1 MTNDPELVESM
12 RMGRSHGVT
21 NAKESMT
28 KPSHGPWYYQQV
40 SLGYNYRMNDIE
52 GALGVSQVKKLSVFI
67 EKRNSIAKRY
77 DELFKSCP
85 RILPLIVSSQSYSS
99 YHLYVVRILD
109 ISQEQKKTIIERLR
123 NAGIFAHLHYIPI
136 HTQPYYEALGFN
148 AGYFPNVEQYYQQ
161 AITLPMFPDLTSS
174 QVDFI
179 VDKLITLLD
188 ELDE

>member
-1 MTNDPELVESM
+1 
-12 RMGRSHGVT
+12 
-21 NAKESMT
+21 
-28 KPSHGPWYYQQV
+28 
-40 SLGYNYRMNDIE
+40 
-52 GALGVSQVKKLSVFI
+52 
-67 EKRNSIAKRY
+67 
-77 DELFKSCP
+77 
-85 RILPLIVSSQSYSS
+85 
-99 YHLYVVRILD
+99 LD

-148 AGYFPNVEQYYQQ
+148 AGDFPNVEQYYQQ